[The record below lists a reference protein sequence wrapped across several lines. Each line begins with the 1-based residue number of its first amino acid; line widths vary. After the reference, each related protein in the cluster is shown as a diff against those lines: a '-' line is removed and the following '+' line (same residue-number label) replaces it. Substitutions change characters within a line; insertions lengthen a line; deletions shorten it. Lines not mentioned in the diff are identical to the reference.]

1 MSWPFTF
8 EGLFIVIH
16 QIYDSD
22 LSNEGL
28 PTLTREEMT
37 CLKVQLE
44 KVLLCSCYRTMPSE
58 IWEIFSKLFVFCNFT
73 RVKQ

>member
-1 MSWPFTF
+1 MSWTFTF

-28 PTLTREEMT
+28 PILTREEMT

-44 KVLLCSCYRTMPSE
+44 KQCYYVAV
-58 IWEIFSKLFVFCNFT
+58 IA
-73 RVKQ
+73 

>member
-28 PTLTREEMT
+28 PTLTCEEMT
-37 CLKVQLE
+37 CFKVQLE
-44 KVLLCSCYRTMPSE
+44 KQCYYVAVIAR
-58 IWEIFSKLFVFCNFT
+58 C
-73 RVKQ
+73 RVKYGKYFPSFSYFATLRE